1 MDITRYIVG
10 LAVLLV
16 ATVVPLLS
24 AHWLM
29 LRISSSRHRRLQQ
42 ADLGAAGRVP
52 GTPGPMRP
60 GSTRDGSRTQ
70 VPAFPL
76 R

>member
-42 ADLGAAGRVP
+42 ADLAAAGRVP
-52 GTPGPMRP
+52 GTPGTRA
-60 GSTRDGSRTQ
+60 GS
-70 VPAFPL
+70 
-76 R
+76 